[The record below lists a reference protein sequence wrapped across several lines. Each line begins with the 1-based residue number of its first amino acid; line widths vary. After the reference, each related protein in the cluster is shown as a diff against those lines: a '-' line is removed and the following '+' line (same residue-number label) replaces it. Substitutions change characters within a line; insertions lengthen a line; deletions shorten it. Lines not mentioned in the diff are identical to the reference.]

1 MAGDAHDRMNGDHDS
16 RTCEE
21 IARLIGQVSKM
32 SWDLVTPFK
41 EFQAGKIDAAVLR
54 QRTAEPEV
62 AILRDCLRVYE
73 LATEIEDAGTR
84 EKAVNLAAAVL
95 QRQRGFSMM
104 IEGIAIGDES
114 RIARG
119 EKLFEEGRNQA
130 IASVLAFT
138 GSDSPHAA
146 QLKRLL
152 DAYDPHEDQHD
163 SRTRPN

>member
-1 MAGDAHDRMNGDHDS
+1 MAADAHDRMDEDHDT

-41 EFQAGKIDAAVLR
+41 EFQAGKINAAMLR
-54 QRTAEPEV
+54 KRTAEPEV

-84 EKAVNLAAAVL
+84 EKAVNVAAAVL

-114 RIARG
+114 RIAQG
-119 EKLFEEGRNQA
+119 GKLFEEGRNQA

-152 DAYDPHEDQHD
+152 DAYDPPEGQDD